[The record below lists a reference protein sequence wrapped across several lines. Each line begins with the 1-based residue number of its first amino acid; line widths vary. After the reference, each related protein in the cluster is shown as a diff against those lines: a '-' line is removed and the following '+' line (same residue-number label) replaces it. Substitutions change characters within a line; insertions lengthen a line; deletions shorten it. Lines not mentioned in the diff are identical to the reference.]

1 MKHHERERGAVT
13 AETALAL
20 PLLVAVTLAMVW
32 MVAFG
37 VQQMKATDA
46 AREAARALARG
57 ESPEDA
63 IALARQVVPDADVEV
78 SESGGRVTVVVRA
91 EVSSPVGP
99 FSLGGSTHGEAV
111 ALVEESEEGGGV
123 DVPPE

>member
-1 MKHHERERGAVT
+1 MT

-46 AREAARALARG
+46 AREAARAMARG
-57 ESPEDA
+57 ESSEDA
-63 IALARQVVPDADVEV
+63 TELARRVVP
-78 SESGGRVTVVVRA
+78 RA
-91 EVSSPVGP
+91 EVSVSESAGRITVVVVAEVASPVGP
-99 FSLGGSTHGEAV
+99 FSLGGSTRGEAV
-111 ALVEESEEGGGV
+111 ALVEESDTGRV
-123 DVPPE
+123 DAPAP

>member
-1 MKHHERERGAVT
+1 MRRQERERGAVT

-46 AREAARALARG
+46 AREAARAMARG
-57 ESPEDA
+57 ESSADA
-63 IALARQVVPDADVEV
+63 TELARRVVPGAQGSVR
-78 SESGGRVTVVVRA
+78 ESDGRVPGDDGA
-91 EVSSPVGP
+91 EVASPAGP
-99 FSLGGSTHGEAV
+99 APRGG
-111 ALVEESEEGGGV
+111 
-123 DVPPE
+123 